1 MSSTASM
8 PNEPQQVSMKFVT
21 LVSIVAALGG
31 LLFGFDTAVVSGAIG
46 FMQSRFD
53 LNEVEVGWAVSSLI
67 IGCIVG
73 AAGSGVM
80 SDRFGRKKVLIFAA
94 ILFIIG
100 SLGSALPDTFTGYI
114 IARMI
119 GGLGIGITS
128 TLCPLYNAEIA
139 PAAYRGRLVALNQF
153 ATVTG
158 IFLVYF
164 VNSGIAGYGDDAW
177 DIAMGWR
184 WMFGIGVL
192 PGLLFLILLF
202 FVPES
207 PRWLIKQDRPLE
219 ALPIL
224 LKIHGDD
231 LARQEVLDIKASFK
245 EESGSLRQL
254 FQPGLRVA
262 LIVGVVLAALQQVT
276 GINAVMYYAPEIF
289 KATGAGTN
297 ASLVQTIL
305 VGLINFL
312 FTILALWLIDKVG
325 RKALLLV
332 GSGLMTLSLAVIGA
346 AFHTGHTS
354 GPLVLIFILL
364 YVASFAVS
372 LGPVVWVILSEIF
385 PNRIRGKATAIAS
398 MALWMADYI
407 VSQSFPP
414 MLNTAGPA
422 MTFWIFGLMSLFTC
436 FFTWR
441 VVPETKGRSLE
452 EIETLWTDGSAASA
466 ASPAS
471 SASTA
476 AKPQGDYPDPE
487 SGAWVNGK

>member
-1 MSSTASM
+1 MSSHI
-8 PNEPQQVSMKFVT
+8 NNQDQQVSMKFVT
-21 LVSIVAALGG
+21 LVSMVAALGG

-46 FMQSRFD
+46 FMKERFD
-53 LNEVEVGWAVSSLI
+53 LSEVQVGWAVSSLI

-73 AAGSGVM
+73 AAGAGVLG
-80 SDRFGRKKVLIFAA
+80 DRFGRKKVLIMAA

-100 SLGSALPDTFTGYI
+100 SIGSAIPDTFTGYI
-114 IARMI
+114 IARII

-139 PAAYRGRLVALNQF
+139 PAKYRGRLVALNQF

-164 VNSGIAGYGDDAW
+164 INMGIAGYGDDAW
-177 DIAMGWR
+177 DISTAWR
-184 WMFGIGVL
+184 WMFGFGVL

-207 PRWLIKQDRPLE
+207 PRWLIKQGRAAE
-219 ALPIL
+219 SLPIL
-224 LKIHGDD
+224 LRIHGDK
-231 LARQEVLDIKASFK
+231 LARQEVLDIKESFIQ
-245 EESGSLRQL
+245 ESGSIRQL
-254 FQPGLRVA
+254 FSPTLRLA
-262 LIVGVVLAALQQVT
+262 LIVGVGLAVLQQVT
-276 GINAVMYYAPEIF
+276 GINAIMYYAPEIF

-297 ASLVQTIL
+297 ASLIQTIL

-312 FTILALWLIDKVG
+312 FTILAIWLIDKVG

-332 GSGLMTLSLAVIGA
+332 GSASMTLCLVVIGA
-346 AFHTGHTS
+346 AFHTGQPS

-372 LGPVVWVILSEIF
+372 LGPVVWVIMSEIF

-398 MALWMADYI
+398 MVLWTADYI
-407 VSQSFPP
+407 VSQTFPP
-414 MLNTAGPA
+414 MLGFAGPA
-422 MTFWIFGLMSLFTC
+422 VTFWIFGFMSLLTF

-441 VVPETKGRSLE
+441 LVPETKGKSLE
-452 EIETLWTDGSAASA
+452 EIEALWSSRKASNRKKSKEEEGVPYRA
-466 ASPAS
+466 FP
-471 SASTA
+471 
-476 AKPQGDYPDPE
+476 
-487 SGAWVNGK
+487 

>member
-1 MSSTASM
+1 MKVDS
-8 PNEPQQVSMKFVT
+8 PNDRKDEQISMKFVT

-46 FMQSRFD
+46 FMKERFD
-53 LNEVEVGWAVSSLI
+53 LNELEVGWAVSSLI
-67 IGCIVG
+67 IGCVIG
-73 AAGSGVM
+73 AAGTGVL
-80 SDRFGRKKVLIFAA
+80 SDRFGRKKVLIMAA

-100 SLGSALPDTFTGYI
+100 SIGSALPDTFSGYI
-114 IARMI
+114 IARII

-139 PAAYRGRLVALNQF
+139 PAQYRGRLVALNQL

-164 VNSGIAGYGDDAW
+164 VNLGIASYGDNAW
-177 DIAMGWR
+177 DISMGWR
-184 WMFGIGVL
+184 WMFGVGVI
-192 PGLLFLILLF
+192 PGLLFMVLLF

-207 PRWLIKQDRPLE
+207 PRWLIKQGRPAE
-219 ALPIL
+219 SLPIL
-224 LKIHGDD
+224 LRIHGEE
-231 LARQEVLDIKASFK
+231 LARQEVLDIKESFK
-245 EESGSLRQL
+245 QEGGSIGKL
-254 FQPGLRVA
+254 FGPGLRLA
-262 LIVGVVLAALQQVT
+262 LIVGVVLAVLQQVT
-276 GINAVMYYAPEIF
+276 GINAIMYYAPEIF

-297 ASLVQTIL
+297 ASLIQTIL

-332 GSGLMTLSLAVIGA
+332 GSSLMTLCLLVIGT
-346 AFHTGHTS
+346 AFQTGHTS
-354 GPLVLIFILL
+354 GPLVIIFILL

-372 LGPVVWVILSEIF
+372 LGPVVWVVISEIF
-385 PNRIRGKATAIAS
+385 PNSIRGKATAIAS
-398 MALWMADYI
+398 MSLWAADYV

-422 MTFWIFGLMSLFTC
+422 ITFWIFGIMSLFTF

-441 VVPETKGRSLE
+441 VVPETKGKSLE
-452 EIETLWTDGSAASA
+452 EIESLW
-466 ASPAS
+466 S
-471 SASTA
+471 SKKA
-476 AKPQGDYPDPE
+476 
-487 SGAWVNGK
+487 